1 MGGLCGRA
9 GGHQRAAGDA
19 GLQLLR
25 QTTCAF
31 GSLRCAARSVAFAD
45 AALQRLAFAH
55 GKSDVVAKADGSWLP
70 PDKRAK
76 AVHGAGAYACARV
89 VAECAHPRRS
99 PAPLTARPPRGT
111 RAPSEDQDD
120 EGAAADRG
128 AAAAAAAAAAGQPNK
143 ILFVEGL
150 PEATTSSMLAMLFQQ
165 FPGYAPA
172 RPAVASAAHH
182 AARRYA
188 EVRMVEAKPGIA
200 FVEFQTELQAGV
212 ALTGLAGFKITPT
225 HSMNITYARL

>member
-1 MGGLCGRA
+1 MTDHLCVW
-9 GGHQRAAGDA
+9 
-19 GLQLLR
+19 LS
-25 QTTCAF
+25 AF
-31 GSLRCAARSVAFAD
+31 AVRSGAFAD
-45 AALQRLAFAH
+45 AAVQRLAFAH

-76 AVHGAGAYACARV
+76 AVHGAGACHALGLS
-89 VAECAHPRRS
+89 AERAHP
-99 PAPLTARPPRGT
+99 PAPLAARPPRGT

-120 EGAAADRG
+120 DGAAADRG

-165 FPGYAPA
+165 FPGCAPA
-172 RPAVASAAHH
+172 RCAVAYAAHLCTC
-182 AARRYA
+182 RYA

-200 FVEFQTELQAGV
+200 FVEFQTEMQAGV

-225 HSMNITYARL
+225 HSMNVTYARL